1 MDSDSFFVQKFGRM
15 RIRSAIPNLN
25 TYTFYSVT
33 IMESFIPVVK
43 ELAPEEEVEPKEEV
57 EEGKLVY
64 SKMAFDDPNEGTGIK
79 TISIHNRKKG
89 K

>member
-1 MDSDSFFVQKFGRM
+1 M
-15 RIRSAIPNLN
+15 
-25 TYTFYSVT
+25 
-33 IMESFIPVVK
+33 K

>member
-1 MDSDSFFVQKFGRM
+1 MGSDSFFVQKFGRM

-33 IMESFIPVVK
+33 IIESFIPVVK
-43 ELAPEEEVEPKEEV
+43 ELEPEEEVEPKEEV